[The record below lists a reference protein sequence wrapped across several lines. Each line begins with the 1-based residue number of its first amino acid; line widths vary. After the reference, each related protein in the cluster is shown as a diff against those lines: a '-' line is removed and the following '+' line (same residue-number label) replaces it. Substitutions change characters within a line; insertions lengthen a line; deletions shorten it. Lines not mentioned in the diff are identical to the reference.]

1 MRILIVLLLALI
13 AASISVSSQSQHPR
27 LWVKQSD
34 LARLRFNASANNPMY
49 KALQASALEMKRLMD
64 TNKLADSGSNGYEE
78 TFSEQVSALFAFMSL
93 IAAEPERKDY
103 ATRARTVLMR
113 AILEAQKGQQ
123 DGAKFRGEEFATSDR
138 SRWAGAGWGLTVDW
152 IYNTLS
158 VADLSAIRQVF
169 NRWSTEALSMQAYPC
184 GQGEG
189 ACFPAGMDEATYDPK
204 LLEGRGVRWAQNNY
218 FAGHMRNAIL
228 MQLALDNPD
237 KRLLEVALGR
247 HLYAMQHTLN
257 TTNRGGLGA
266 EGLEYTPQ
274 TVGYM
279 AQALLALE
287 TAGVQSPETVRF
299 SGSGTFWAD
308 LLSATL
314 HSSAPKSSTYEGDSV
329 YQAAWYG
336 DGQQNF
342 LPDMIE
348 SFGALAA
355 RKQDAPLENGY
366 RWALQNLAP
375 GGKERLERRAR
386 GIDNRF
392 HEAILYFLAFDPKA
406 KIADPR
412 PRLPLQ
418 FVAQGMGKVFSR
430 TAWDSQA
437 TWFSSQCSWNTID
450 HMGADAGALELYKN
464 GEWLTKRR
472 VGYGFGWV
480 ASDSQ
485 NSASYESTMPDRD
498 DYRRIFAE
506 RHSQWQLSG
515 GDPSLTQQTLGGDVY
530 THCEMTARYN
540 SERENVDGMKHA
552 SRSVVYLEPDG
563 VVVFDRGR
571 TETALGK
578 RITYNLPASSVQI
591 LGNNALVTTAGKQTW
606 KIQVLIGKPPTTN
619 AAPIQ
624 DFDYPPDK
632 TDAAR
637 GEAKYQQVVVNLGKT
652 PVSRIVTVLN
662 TSKTD
667 AKLLRSSSPDWVG
680 VQLGDTAV
688 VLNNTE
694 APRAANFKLEGSG
707 IKRLLVTGLQPNALY
722 AISSDLSVRD
732 GGTQKASS
740 AGVVLANINR

>member
-1 MRILIVLLLALI
+1 MRMILVVLLAVF
-13 AASISVSSQSQHPR
+13 AAAVSVSSQSQHPR
-27 LWVKQSD
+27 LWVKPSD
-34 LARLRFNASANNPMY
+34 LSRLRANANAANPMY
-49 KALQASALEMKRLMD
+49 RALTTSALEMKRLMD
-64 TNKLADSGSNGYEE
+64 TGKLSDSGSNGYEE

-93 IAAEPERKDY
+93 IAPESERKDY

-113 AILEAQKGQQ
+113 AVLEAQKGQQ
-123 DGAKFRGEEFATSDR
+123 DGAKFRGQEFATSDR

-158 VADLSAIRQVF
+158 ASDLSAIRQVF
-169 NRWSTEALSMQAYPC
+169 NRWSAEALSMQAYPC

-189 ACFPAGMDEATYDPK
+189 ACFPQGMDELTYDPK

-237 KRLLEVALGR
+237 KRLLELVLGR

-257 TTNRGGLGA
+257 TTNAGGLGA
-266 EGLEYTPQ
+266 EGLEYSPQ
-274 TVGYM
+274 TLGYM

-287 TAGVQSPETVRF
+287 TAGVQSPPTVRF
-299 SGSGTFWAD
+299 DAAKPFWTD

-314 HSSAPKSSTYEGDSV
+314 HSSAPKASTYEGDSV

-355 RKQDAPLENGY
+355 RNPDASLENGY

-406 KIADPR
+406 KITDPR
-412 PRLPLQ
+412 PKMRLQ
-418 FVAQGMGKVFSR
+418 MVAQGMGKAFSR
-430 TAWDSQA
+430 TTWDGKA

-450 HMGADAGALELYKN
+450 HMGADAGAIELNKN

-485 NSASYESTMPDRD
+485 NTASYESTMPDRD

-515 GDPSLTQQTLGGDVY
+515 GDPKATMQNLDGDLY
-530 THCEMTARYN
+530 THCEMTNRYN

-552 SRSVVYLEPDG
+552 SRSVIYLEQGG
-563 VVVFDRGR
+563 VLVFDRGR
-571 TETALGK
+571 TANALGK
-578 RITYNLPASSVQI
+578 RITYNLPASSVQ
-591 LGNNALVTTAGKQTW
+591 LSGNNALVTTAGKQTW

-619 AAPIQ
+619 AAPTQ

-637 GEAKYQQVVVNLGKT
+637 GEPKYQQVVVNLGKT
-652 PVSRIVTVLN
+652 ASSRILTVLN
-662 TSKTD
+662 TT
-667 AKLLRSSSPDWVG
+667 AANAVLLPSSSPDWVG

-688 VLNNTE
+688 AFNNSE
-694 APRAANFKLEGSG
+694 AARASNFKLEGSV
-707 IKRLLVTGLQPNALY
+707 KRLIVTGLQPNALY
-722 AISSDLSVRD
+722 SISSDLSVRD
-732 GGTQKASS
+732 GGTLKASS
-740 AGVVLANINR
+740 AGVLVFRTAK